1 MPIDIKQLVH
11 DITPEK
17 TVLFFGAG
25 SSIPSRAPS
34 VDTIIQ
40 RLASRFKEDTTGYSL
55 RELASI
61 IETKFTRHE
70 MITELRKIFDN
81 LEPTGGILN
90 TPLYDWKSI
99 YTTNYDTLI
108 EQSYNTSQ
116 KRLRAISSN
125 FDFSNTGSPDTLK
138 YFKLHGTIEKD
149 ITDGNQ
155 SRIIISDSDY
165 DQTVEYREKL
175 WDRFRNDISDSHL
188 IIIGYSLSD
197 SHIKELIEKAANI
210 NAISGVG
217 KVSLFLYHRDDNRAM
232 LYEKRGFK
240 VCFGGIDDFFSEL
253 AAAKPQV
260 GPQRNEQDY
269 FYNTIQLRA
278 TTKDVSHLIVG
289 EGDAIAMFNGWPAL
303 YSDIKSGLTFERDI
317 IGLSDHLISSPDIN
331 TLVILGASGVGK
343 TTAAR
348 QMLVRCLD
356 KGIICWEHKNDF
368 NLESLAWLEV
378 SKELLRNNKTGIL
391 FVDDAHS
398 QLNAVNELIDR
409 LRSDNIAN
417 LKIICA
423 SSKNL
428 WNPRIKTPNIYKH
441 GKEVGLS
448 QLSSEEI
455 DRLLFLIEN
464 NTTMRGLTE
473 ENFSGFSRSER
484 KRRLAVR
491 CESDMFVC
499 LKNIFASEK
508 FDDIILREYAHLMPE
523 LQEIYKIVSAM
534 ESAGIRVH
542 RQLIIRLL
550 SIPSEAIQAILINL
564 SEIIN
569 EYTVNEKEGIYGWR
583 GRHSVIVD
591 IIAKYK
597 YSNTEDIISLFDKV
611 IDCISPTYDIEIR
624 TIRELC
630 NIENGL
636 QRISDKNIQNR
647 LLRKMISIAP
657 GERLPRHRLIRNMID
672 LGEFDKA
679 ETEIR
684 IFDKDFRSD
693 SAIMR
698 YKVSLLTARAVNTPG
713 IMNEDRITIL
723 REAEKVANIALQRY
737 PDHKYILSS
746 YCSLG
751 LEIYKKSKDVSIF
764 DDAITRLKQ
773 AEERTSDPEIS
784 KLILKFERIIT
795 GQLSND
801 E

>member
-1 MPIDIKQLVH
+1 MPIEIKQLVH

-34 VDTIIQ
+34 VDEII
-40 RLASRFKEDTTGYSL
+40 RKLATRFREDTNGYNL
-55 RELASI
+55 REFASI
-61 IETKFTRHE
+61 LEAKYTRHE
-70 MITELRKIFDN
+70 MINELRKMFVD
-81 LEPTGGILN
+81 LQPSGGILN
-90 TPLYDWKSI
+90 TPLYEWKSI
-99 YTTNYDTLI
+99 YTTNYDDLI
-108 EQSYNTSQ
+108 EKSYNSSQ
-116 KRLRAISSN
+116 KKIRAISSN
-125 FDFSNTGSPDTLK
+125 FDFSSSGGADALK
-138 YFKLHGTIEKD
+138 YFKLHGTIDKD
-149 ITDGNQ
+149 LIDGIQ
-155 SRIIISDSDY
+155 SRIIISDGDY

-175 WDRFRNDISDSHL
+175 WDRFRDDISDSHL
-188 IIIGYSLSD
+188 IIIGHSLAD
-197 SHIKELIEKAANI
+197 AHIKELIEKTAGI

-217 KVSLFLYHRDDNRAM
+217 KVSLFLYNRDDNRAM
-232 LYEKRGFK
+232 LYERRGFK
-240 VCFGGIDDFFSEL
+240 VCFGGIDDFFAEL

-260 GPQRNEQDY
+260 GPQRNAQDY

-278 TTKDVSHLIVG
+278 TTQDVNHLMAG
-289 EGDAIAMFNGWPAL
+289 DGDAIAMFNGWPAL
-303 YSDIKSGLTFERDI
+303 YSDINSGLTFERDI
-317 IGLSDHLISSPDIN
+317 ISLSDELISSSDISS
-331 TLVILGASGVGK
+331 LIILGASGVGK

-348 QMLVRCLD
+348 QMLVRCVD

-368 NLESLAWLEV
+368 NLESLAWLDV
-378 SKELLRNNKTGIL
+378 SKALLKNDKTGVL
-391 FVDDAHS
+391 FIDEAHS
-398 QLNAVNELIDR
+398 QLNAINELVDR
-409 LRSDNIAN
+409 LRSDNITS
-417 LKIICA
+417 LKLICA

-428 WNPRIKTPNIYKH
+428 WNPRIKSPNIYKH
-441 GKEVGLS
+441 GKDVSLS

-464 NTTMRGLTE
+464 NSTMRGLTE
-473 ENFSGFSRSER
+473 QNFSGFSRPER

-508 FDDIILREYAHLMPE
+508 FDDIILREYANLSPE
-523 LQEIYKIVSAM
+523 LQEIYKIVAAM

-550 SIPSEAIQAILINL
+550 SISSDTIQAILINL

-569 EYTVNEKEGIYGWR
+569 EYTVCEREGIYGWK

-597 YSNTEDIISLFDKV
+597 YSDAEGIISLFDKV

-636 QRISDKNIQNR
+636 QRISDKTVQNR

-684 IFDKDFRSD
+684 IFDKDFKYD

-698 YKVSLLTARAVNTPG
+698 YKISLLTARAINTAG

-723 REAEKVANIALQRY
+723 REAEKIAIIALQRD

-751 LEIYKKSKDVSIF
+751 LEIYKKSKDITIF
-764 DDAITRLKQ
+764 DDAIKRLKQ

-784 KLILKFERIIT
+784 KLILKFERNIT
-795 GQLSND
+795 GQLGSD

>member
-1 MPIDIKQLVH
+1 MPIDIKQLVN

-34 VDTIIQ
+34 VESMIEK
-40 RLASRFKEDTTGYSL
+40 LSSRFQEYADGYSL
-55 RELASI
+55 RELSSI
-61 IETKFTRHE
+61 IETKFTRYE
-70 MITELRKIFDN
+70 MITELRKMFDN
-81 LEPTGGILN
+81 VTPAGGILN
-90 TPLYDWKSI
+90 APLYDWKSI
-99 YTTNYDTLI
+99 YTTNYDNII
-108 EQSYNTSQ
+108 EQSYNSSQ
-116 KRLRAISSN
+116 KKLKVISSN
-125 FDFSNTGSPDTLK
+125 FDFSNPGHSDVLK

-149 ITDGNQ
+149 IVDGVQ
-155 SRIIISDSDY
+155 SRIIISDVDY
-165 DQTVEYREKL
+165 DHTVEYREKL
-175 WDRFRNDISDSHL
+175 WDRFKDDINDSHL
-188 IIIGYSLSD
+188 IIIGHSLAD
-197 SHIKELIEKAANI
+197 QHVKDLIERAANI
-210 NAISGVG
+210 NAISGIG
-217 KVSLFLYHRDDNRAM
+217 KVSLFLYDKDNNRAM

-253 AAAKPQV
+253 AASKPLV
-260 GPQRNEQDY
+260 GPQRNEKDY

-278 TTKDVSHLIVG
+278 TTQDISHLVVG
-289 EGDAIAMFNGWPAL
+289 DGDAIAMFNGWPAL
-303 YSDIKSGLTFERDI
+303 YADIKSGLTFERDI
-317 IGLSDHLISSPDIN
+317 INLSDQLIASTDIT

-348 QMLVRCLD
+348 QMLVRCLN

-368 NLESLAWLEV
+368 NLEALAWLEV
-378 SKELLRNNKTGIL
+378 SRELLKNNKMGVL
-391 FVDDAHS
+391 FVDEAHS
-398 QLNAVNELIDR
+398 HLNAINELVDR
-409 LRSDNIAN
+409 LKSDNITS

-428 WNPRIKTPNIYKH
+428 WNPRIKTPNLYKH
-441 GKEVGLS
+441 GKEVSLS

-464 NTTMRGLTE
+464 NTIMRGLTE
-473 ENFSGFSRSER
+473 ESFSGFSRPER

-508 FDDIILREYAHLMPE
+508 FDDIILREYANLTPE
-523 LQEIYKIVSAM
+523 LQAIYKVVAAM

-542 RQLIIRLL
+542 RQLVIRLL
-550 SIPSEAIQAILINL
+550 CISGEAIKAILVNL

-569 EYTVNEKEGIYGWR
+569 EYTVSEREGIYGWR

-597 YSNTEDIISLFDKV
+597 YSNAEDIISLFDKV

-630 NIENGL
+630 SIEHGL

-672 LGEFDKA
+672 LGDFDKA

-684 IFDKDFRSD
+684 IFDKDFRADGS
-693 SAIMR
+693 IMR
-698 YKVSLLTARAVNTPG
+698 YKISLLTARGVNTPG
-713 IMNEDRITIL
+713 IMDEDRMTIL
-723 REAEKVANIALQRY
+723 RDAEKVANIAIQRF

-751 LEIYKKSKDVSIF
+751 LEIYKKSKDISVF
-764 DDAITRLKQ
+764 DDAIDRLKQ
-773 AEERTSDPEIS
+773 AEERTSDPEVS
-784 KLILKFERIIT
+784 KLILKFERIIS
-795 GQLSND
+795 GQFSS
-801 E
+801 EE